1 MSDEQKEYKWEVWAL
16 HIVKTLEKLDSVDS
30 KIMEDMKEIRETLSK
45 IENTNHS
52 AIKSTIDNL
61 REKIDELTK
70 IYKEMESSAIK
81 IKDFVE
87 FQKSHEEI
95 RRKVDTWTTVLK
107 VIGYVLGAILAMLSF
122 SINLS

>member
-16 HIVKTLEKLDSVDS
+16 HVVKTLERLDSVDS
-30 KIMEDMKEIRETLSK
+30 KFMEEMKEIREVLSK

-61 REKIDELTK
+61 REKIDELTR

-87 FQKSHEEI
+87 FQKSHEEV
-95 RRKVDTWTTVLK
+95 RKKVDTWTTVLK